1 MKKYLLLFTYLLLVS
16 CQNYGQLK
24 IVADL
29 PKTLKEVSGIQVVP
43 NSDLIWMLND
53 SGNKSILYGV
63 SKKGK
68 IKKELLIQAKNKDWE
83 DITTDSVGNIY
94 IADFG
99 NNMNNRKKLV
109 ILKVNHQDLV
119 SKNVEVERIQFS
131 YPNQTKLPPKKKKRF
146 FDAESLLYANGYLYI
161 LTKSRV
167 KHKYGKTSL
176 YRVPAKAGKHIAE
189 LISSFETC
197 SDLHCWIT
205 AAAISPNG
213 KKVVLLN
220 HKSVFVFTNFKGDDF
235 FSGDVKEFPLGYVS
249 QKESITFKDNN
260 TLYIADEKAHG
271 KGGKLYEFSLHKLK

>member
-1 MKKYLLLFTYLLLVS
+1 MKKYLILFTFLLLVS
-16 CQNYGQLK
+16 CQNFGQLK
-24 IVADL
+24 VIADL

-53 SGNKSILYGV
+53 SGNKPILFGV
-63 SKKGK
+63 SEKGK
-68 IKKELLIQAKNKDWE
+68 IKKELLIKAKNHDWE
-83 DITTDSVGNIY
+83 DITTDSIGNIY

-99 NNMNNRKKLV
+99 NNMNDRKKLV
-109 ILKVNHQDLV
+109 ILKVNHQDLD

-131 YPNQTKLPPKKKKRF
+131 YPNQTKFPPKKKKRF

-161 LTKSRV
+161 FTKSRV
-167 KHKYGKTSL
+167 KKKYGKTTL
-176 YRVPAKAGKHIAE
+176 YRVPAKAGKYIAE

-220 HKSVFVFTNFKGDDF
+220 HQSVFMFTNFKGDNF
-235 FSGDVKEFPLGYVS
+235 FSGDVKEFPLSYVS